1 MGAAKT
7 ISLPG
12 SESTNSWA
20 DASQISS
27 WAHEGINYVVGAG
40 IMNGT
45 GENKFEPQGMFT
57 REQAIVTVYR
67 MVA

>member
-7 ISLPG
+7 IGLSG
-12 SESTNSWA
+12 SEANNSWA

-45 GENKFEPQGMFT
+45 GENRFEPQGLFT
-57 REQAIVTVYR
+57 REQAIATVYR
-67 MVA
+67 ML